1 MADSVTED
9 SCDVA
14 VIRTRT
20 RTPFLSPLFHAKPE
34 QRKMAVF
41 VNALDFV
48 EIITSVVP

>member
-1 MADSVTED
+1 MAESVTED

-14 VIRTRT
+14 VIRTKT
-20 RTPFLSPLFHAKPE
+20 RTPFLLLLFHAQPE

-48 EIITSVVP
+48 EIITLVVP